1 MKSIYDII
9 KEGLFDI
16 DDNVDRIDRA
26 IAADWIEQHCTGD
39 FKIKEKKS
47 TLGPTIVGNLILDK
61 YDGETIPVS
70 IWSLKKGSLYI
81 TNCPRLKTIKGF
93 FGDRPMSIDG
103 GLYIENC
110 PNLESLEGCPPIVDE
125 FSLINCKR
133 IKSLVGAPEH
143 VFGNCYI
150 MKNGKKFKEDE
161 IKAAIQTH
169 ARIDCNE
176 EEIEANL
183 NEAFTEPHLLKLSQH
198 LKDNGT
204 SFKQLIA
211 SRREI
216 AFDKITSKDVKTYPF
231 GNDEAIKACNKI
243 ISGKTSGFIILL
255 NSKGEYTDMIFG
267 KTMVNLIPGY
277 NFGRKSVD
285 CPSREILDDC
295 KRAGERVVFYTTID
309 FNTSKIKL
317 DRRESRE
324 GMITN
329 TPEQN
334 ETIAKEN
341 MRRYKKLA
349 AQMRANK
356 DNDFEKL
363 DDAVEDII
371 MRVVKACRMAHRD
384 PNKFSKYTISA
395 LNLMVYDQT
404 RYSNGKSY
412 GQDGL
417 LVVYDRYTDCMT
429 SVKQGTAYAYEVDN
443 LPKYKKAIEDRVA
456 EIDKKLKE
464 LGV

>member
-70 IWSLKKGSLYI
+70 IWALKKGSLYI

-103 GLYIENC
+103 GLFIENC

-125 FSLINCKR
+125 FSLIGCKR
-133 IKSLVGAPEH
+133 IRSLVGAPEH

-150 MKNGKKFKEDE
+150 MKNGKKFKDEE
-161 IKAAIQTH
+161 IKAAIETH

-176 EEIEANL
+176 EAIEANL

-198 LKDNGT
+198 LKDNGA
-204 SFKQLIA
+204 SFKQLIG
-211 SRREI
+211 SKREI

-231 GNDEAIKACNKI
+231 GNEDAIKACNKI
-243 ISGKTSGFIILL
+243 VSGKMGGFIVLL

-267 KTMVNLIPGY
+267 KTSINLIPGY
-277 NFGRKSVD
+277 NFGRKSID
-285 CPSREILDDC
+285 CPSRELLDDC
-295 KRAGERVVFYTTID
+295 KRAGERVVFYTTMD
-309 FNTSKIKL
+309 LSTSKLKY
-317 DRRESRE
+317 DRKESRE

-334 ETIAKEN
+334 EEIAKSN
-341 MRRYKKLA
+341 MKRYKKLA
-349 AQMRANK
+349 AQMKVNK

-363 DDAVEDII
+363 DDAVEDIL
-371 MRVVKACRMAHRD
+371 MRLVKASRLAHRNPD
-384 PNKFSKYTISA
+384 KYDNWTISA
-395 LNLMVYDQT
+395 LNAMVYDQT
-404 RYSNGKSY
+404 RYNQGKSW
-412 GQDGL
+412 GEDGL
-417 LVVYDRYTDCMT
+417 LIMYNRYTDCMM
-429 SVKQGTAYAYEVDN
+429 SVKKGKAYEYEINN
-443 LPKYKKAIEDRVA
+443 LPRYKKAIEDKIA
-456 EIDKKLKE
+456 EIDKKMKE
-464 LGV
+464 FGV